1 MLKRPDK
8 SLVNFSQMPQLDL
21 PDLLPRYLRLLQD
34 NGVTTIK
41 KMVAIQ
47 EAGGHPF
54 EVYKCVVKEA
64 DVNKPMFW
72 HGIIISKA
80 GRVSSGQDNTVSAV
94 ETVVL

>member
-1 MLKRPDK
+1 MLKRPSK
-8 SLVNFSQMPQLDL
+8 ALLKLSQTPQLDL

-64 DVNKPMFW
+64 DANKPVFW

-80 GRVSSGQDNTVSAV
+80 GKVAAG
-94 ETVVL
+94 